1 MADDGYSTSQVATVT
16 VNVSDAPL
24 VKLDFQVRQP
34 RLDARHSMTLELVG
48 NFTDEQNVALPA
60 SYLQFHSTNP
70 ASGIV
75 TLHERRFTAWR
86 TAPASSPPPPPT
98 VPAASRFKPPRPR
111 DRGSRAS
118 PTFKTSRIRRTE
130 PSKWCCRGREN
141 REGGA

>member
-1 MADDGYSTSQVATVT
+1 VADDGYSTSQVATVT

-34 RLDARHSMTLELVG
+34 RLDTRHSMTLELVG

-75 TLHERRFTAWR
+75 TLHGLANGTGVITASTAYGPGGVTIQAATGKRSWLSRFTDLQDE
-86 TAPASSPPPPPT
+86 PHQ
-98 VPAASRFKPPRPR
+98 KN
-111 DRGSRAS
+111 RAIEVVL
-118 PTFKTSRIRRTE
+118 PGKG
-130 PSKWCCRGREN
+130 K
-141 REGGA
+141 